1 VKTKHTIAMLLLAA
15 ILLWMPNAK
24 TVAQPSR
31 GPSTPAIRHGQ
42 QGFGEYCASCHSA
55 RSANSLAGPG
65 LKGFYS
71 THRPK
76 PPDSAVRAIIAK
88 GKGKMP
94 AFGNLS
100 SVQID
105 ELIAYL
111 KTL

>member
-1 VKTKHTIAMLLLAA
+1 MLLLAA

-24 TVAQPSR
+24 TAAQASR

-42 QGFGEYCASCHSA
+42 QTFVEYCGSCHSA
-55 RSANSLAGPG
+55 RSSNSVAGPG

-71 THRPK
+71 THQPK
-76 PPDSAVRAIIAK
+76 PSDSSVRAIIAR

-94 AFGNLS
+94 AFASLS
-100 SVQID
+100 ATQID